1 MARLARV
8 VAVDVA
14 HHVTQRGNRRE
25 YILSTDA
32 ERMVYLDLLR
42 QALQLYPLSLIG
54 YCLMSNHV
62 HLIVIPHQSDA
73 LALALK
79 RAHGQYAS
87 YWNASHASS
96 GHAWQGRFYS
106 CPLDPVHIWEALR
119 YTELNPVRA
128 GLVAEPQA
136 WKWSSAAT
144 HSGLAEPDMCLSM
157 ELWRQHWSGST
168 WQEFLAVGETESA
181 LAALRKCTHT
191 GRPFGSEEFV
201 KRLELQ
207 TSRPLAPRKGGHPG
221 KTSDRKQAMLDFDF

>member
-25 YILSTDA
+25 YILSSDA

-73 LALALK
+73 LALAFK

-87 YWNASHASS
+87 YWNASHSS
-96 GHAWQGRFYS
+96 CGHAWRV
-106 CPLDPVHIWEALR
+106 PLDKSEGPCQRQRFPGDAASSLR
-119 YTELNPVRA
+119 VP
-128 GLVAEPQA
+128 
-136 WKWSSAAT
+136 
-144 HSGLAEPDMCLSM
+144 
-157 ELWRQHWSGST
+157 
-168 WQEFLAVGETESA
+168 ETLTDEN
-181 LAALRKCTHT
+181 
-191 GRPFGSEEFV
+191 
-201 KRLELQ
+201 
-207 TSRPLAPRKGGHPG
+207 PG
-221 KTSDRKQAMLDFDF
+221 KHLSIST